1 MWYLLRL
8 FEIPNLIMYFLKNN
22 LVFILIFY
30 FSFPKISFLIMIL
43 YHYHFKSIISEWYY
57 LDALHIM
64 NFLIV
69 MKEIYSYLKDV
80 LLFFDYVFLI
90 FGLLLLMFSRLWY
103 LHFNNHQILLI
114 SADCCSLS
122 ECLTFIIYLLIIF
135 FGSYIIS
142 LFYDCLKSF

>member
-30 FSFPKISFLIMIL
+30 FSFPKISFLIMNL
-43 YHYHFKSIISEWYY
+43 YHYHFMNIISEWYY

-114 SADCCSLS
+114 SADCYSLS
-122 ECLTFIIYLLIIF
+122 ECLTIYLLIIF